1 MSQPKIP
8 PQITRLLMVTAA
20 IIAAYFA
27 ARYFLVPPSFGQYG
41 WYRAAYLKEA
51 AEMPTTYVGAAL
63 CAECHDKVVAKLAK
77 AKHKTVPCESCH
89 GAQGAHADN
98 PSVKTAKIADANF
111 CVRCH
116 AASPS
121 RPEKFPQVNL
131 AEHNAGQKCVECHSP
146 HQPTE
151 AP

>member
-1 MSQPKIP
+1 MP
-8 PQITRLLMVTAA
+8 PQIRRLLLLTVA
-20 IIAAYFA
+20 IVAAYFT
-27 ARYFLVPPSFGQYG
+27 ARHFLVPASFGQYG
-41 WYRAAYLKEA
+41 WYRANYLKEA
-51 AEMPTTYVGAAL
+51 AALPTTYAGAAL

-77 AKHKTVPCESCH
+77 AKHKAVPCEACH
-89 GAQGAHADN
+89 GAQGAHADADN
-98 PSVKTAKIADANF
+98 PSSVKPAKITDGRF

-131 AEHNAGQKCVECHSP
+131 AEHNADQKCVECHSP

-151 AP
+151 AQ

>member
-1 MSQPKIP
+1 M
-8 PQITRLLMVTAA
+8 TRLLLVTIA
-20 IIAAYFA
+20 IVTTYFA

-41 WYRAAYLKEA
+41 WYRADYLKEA
-51 AEMPTTYVGAAL
+51 AALPTTYAGAAA
-63 CAECHDKVVAKLAK
+63 CAECHDKVLAKLAK
-77 AKHKTVPCESCH
+77 SKHKMVACESCH
-89 GAQGAHADN
+89 GAQGAHADD
-98 PSVKTAKIADANF
+98 PSAKPAKITDGSF

-131 AEHNAGQKCVECHSP
+131 AEHNAGTKCVECHSP